1 MRIWFVV
8 SLHLVLFILWKYF
21 GLIGMNQF
29 IITIFF
35 FHFRIQSD
43 FEPYQIKS
51 IHRIWRTILGASQS
65 RRCSPFCVHNGKRGI
80 RKAYWQNWLQ
90 KIGFNFKETRQQIN
104 FRILTV
110 VETSCRI
117 RQAIVEFITPGFDS
131 RRS

>member
-21 GLIGMNQF
+21 GLICMNQF
-29 IITIFF
+29 FIAIF
-35 FHFRIQSD
+35 FHFRVQSD
-43 FEPYQIKS
+43 LEPNQIES
-51 IHRIWRTILGASQS
+51 IYRIWRTILGACQS
-65 RRCSPFCVHNGKRGI
+65 WRRGPFCVHNGKRGI

-117 RQAIVEFITPGFDS
+117 RQAIVKFITSGFDS
-131 RRS
+131 WRS